1 MLTAHY
7 LTPVLCWFARVEL
20 FEAVVGKTVWSPHW
34 LVAALGWCR
43 QYACGLTHI
52 DLPAAA
58 QPGPAQPGPSFLQ
71 VSTSSTCTM
80 YGHCSPLS
88 LGTVHSTQY
97 SLVQYSGVQQPCS
110 ITIRDCNEDMAR
122 WRGST
127 LSTAKQMREVTS
139 KFQLSFSSQIP
150 VQAPCH

>member
-58 QPGPAQPGPSFLQ
+58 SLAQPSPAQVFSKSAPAAA
-71 VSTSSTCTM
+71 CTM

-88 LGTVHSTQY
+88 LGTVHITVQPST
-97 SLVQYSGVQQPCS
+97 VQWC
-110 ITIRDCNEDMAR
+110 
-122 WRGST
+122 
-127 LSTAKQMREVTS
+127 TAAM
-139 KFQLSFSSQIP
+139 
-150 VQAPCH
+150 